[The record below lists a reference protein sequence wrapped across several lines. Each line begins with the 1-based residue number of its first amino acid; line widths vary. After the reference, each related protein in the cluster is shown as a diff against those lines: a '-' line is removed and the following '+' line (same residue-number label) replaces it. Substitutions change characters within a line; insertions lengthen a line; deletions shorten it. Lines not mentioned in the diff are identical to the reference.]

1 MSQLNLKRCAQ
12 ALVIT
17 SLLAG
22 CGGTDTGE
30 PAAHEPVTQA
40 AQHCVMNVMP
50 FTPGEPLPA
59 SDTVPAPKCFTSFPE
74 AISFATGGTVRLPA
88 TANPKDLKESDLKSV
103 HQAAPNEIVIGIE
116 YEDRWTASAYSGN
129 SIVFVSTYGGC
140 GSLFVPSMPAGWND
154 IISSSRSF
162 AGCNHSYHYQNDNG
176 PATGPNPSI
185 DCGGGCT
192 GMGVMDNQTSSIFW
206 TQ

>member
-1 MSQLNLKRCAQ
+1 MTHFNFKRCAQ

-30 PAAHEPVTQA
+30 PAAPEPVTHA
-40 AQHCVMNVMP
+40 AQHCVMNVLP

-59 SDTVPAPKCFTSFPE
+59 ADTVPAPKCFSSFPE

-88 TANPKDLKESDLKSV
+88 TANPRDLKESDLKSV
-103 HQAAPNEIVIGIE
+103 HQAAPNETVIGIE
-116 YEDRWTASAYSGN
+116 YKDGYSG
-129 SIVFVSTYGGC
+129 SSLVFTSLYGGC
-140 GSLFVPSMPAGWND
+140 GSYLVNLPSDWDNV
-154 IISSSRSF
+154 ISYSRSF
-162 AGCNHSYHYQNDNG
+162 AGCNHSYHYDGLNG
-176 PATGPNPSI
+176 SGANV
-185 DCGGGCT
+185 DCGGGCAYIGDT
-192 GMGVMDNQTSSIFW
+192 MNDKTSSIFW